1 MKKPVPRGTERIFF
15 IDDEQPIA
23 DMGKQTLESLGYD
36 VVTRTSSIEALALFK
51 NKPDRFD
58 LVITDLTMPNMT
70 GDELAQ
76 ELMAARPDIPV
87 LLCTGYSASIDEKKR
102 GPWASWNLYINP
114 SLEIG
119 DGAK

>member
-1 MKKPVPRGTERIFF
+1 MKKSVLRGTERILF
-15 IDDEQPIA
+15 IDDEQSIA

-87 LLCTGYSASIDEKKR
+87 LLCTGYSASIDEKKARAMGILEFVYKPVLGNR
-102 GPWASWNLYINP
+102 GR
-114 SLEIG
+114 G
-119 DGAK
+119 